1 MAEAV
6 VAAGALAVWAGLP
19 DGVLAVIPGESHEP
33 VENPDPVTE
42 RRAAIP
48 RLQGCYQLL
57 GCRHANL
64 PRHLVP
70 LPSDNP
76 TGSKLREATGQQEL
90 QF

>member
-1 MAEAV
+1 
-6 VAAGALAVWAGLP
+6 
-19 DGVLAVIPGESHEP
+19 
-33 VENPDPVTE
+33 
-42 RRAAIP
+42 
-48 RLQGCYQLL
+48 LQGCYQLL